1 MFHTKIHIRG
11 KLDPNWSDW
20 FDGVQIQVDTS
31 GDTLLSGSLPDKSAV
46 YGIISRL
53 SSLGLTLISVTCE
66 DVRSL
71 DLGVLKSK

>member
-46 YGIISRL
+46 YGVISHL

-66 DVRSL
+66 EVRSL